1 MIRPHWLQEAIDRG
15 ACSEAFAVEVQKEFD
30 HIAIVVERILDEKA
44 ELRDERDAAVT
55 RANLLAERAKLLHE
69 ECIDCGCTLED
80 PDVPPH
86 CEDTCYPSDEQVWEW
101 EGKVAQ
107 PKGGTSCSSD

>member
-1 MIRPHWLQEAIDRG
+1 MTRMRWLQEAMDKG
-15 ACSEAFAVEVQKEFD
+15 VCSESFAVEVQKEFD
-30 HIAIVVERILDEKA
+30 HIAMIVERILDEKA
-44 ELRDERDAAVT
+44 ELREERDAAVA

-69 ECIDCGCTLED
+69 ECIDCGASLED